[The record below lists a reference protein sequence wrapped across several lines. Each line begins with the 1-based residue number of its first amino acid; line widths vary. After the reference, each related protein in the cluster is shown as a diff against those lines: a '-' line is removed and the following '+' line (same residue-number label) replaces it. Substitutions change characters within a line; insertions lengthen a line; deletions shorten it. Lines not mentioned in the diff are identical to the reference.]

1 MFPLQSD
8 DKRHWELPPYNLPI
22 LECVEETMMTKMM
35 LALHQSKKKK
45 KLTMNTVDSKPD
57 SAPQESIQGRI
68 AALQASSWWRQ
79 ASSSSAV
86 DYYELV

>member
-1 MFPLQSD
+1 
-8 DKRHWELPPYNLPI
+8 
-22 LECVEETMMTKMM
+22 
-35 LALHQSKKKK
+35 
-45 KLTMNTVDSKPD
+45 MNTVDSKPD

-86 DYYELV
+86 DYYELVWVMIDGLLAAVLMAGSEGGQA